1 MSNPESIKNLIPR
14 PNRSELQSLQKPSP
28 PSWQR
33 EILATYKTGENLLCL
48 FSPDNQV
55 RYCQSLE
62 RCFIGKAPSIAR
74 VSRTFGSHIA
84 ESWLEIQLLDL
95 AEFSG
100 VRKDGMT
107 EKEYEEIAR
116 IIISGYGDFK
126 LTEFMVFF
134 QRFKQGLYGTFY
146 GVFDPMVI
154 TRSLREF
161 RADREKLLRFY
172 EDKKRQEEKKREWE
186 RIRTTSLTFEEW
198 EELKWLFNMGYERKD
213 VEQ

>member
-1 MSNPESIKNLIPR
+1 MYRGRSGATSPSRGWKYSFSTS
-14 PNRSELQSLQKPSP
+14 PNF
-28 PSWQR
+28 R
-33 EILATYKTGENLLCL
+33 E
-48 FSPDNQV
+48 
-55 RYCQSLE
+55 
-62 RCFIGKAPSIAR
+62 
-74 VSRTFGSHIA
+74 
-84 ESWLEIQLLDL
+84 
-95 AEFSG
+95 
-100 VRKDGMT
+100 

-172 EDKKRQEEKKREWE
+172 EDKKRQEEKEREWE
-186 RIRTTSLTFEEW
+186 LREKEKATPGQIKEIIDKYSKKES
-198 EELKWLFNMGYERKD
+198 
-213 VEQ
+213 

>member
-1 MSNPESIKNLIPR
+1 M
-14 PNRSELQSLQKPSP
+14 
-28 PSWQR
+28 
-33 EILATYKTGENLLCL
+33 
-48 FSPDNQV
+48 
-55 RYCQSLE
+55 
-62 RCFIGKAPSIAR
+62 
-74 VSRTFGSHIA
+74 SRTFGSHIA

-100 VRKDGMT
+100 ARKDGMT

-172 EDKKRQEEKKREWE
+172 EDKKRQEEKERE
-186 RIRTTSLTFEEW
+186 R
-198 EELKWLFNMGYERKD
+198 ELREKEKATPDQIQEIIDKYSKKES
-213 VEQ
+213 

>member
-1 MSNPESIKNLIPR
+1 M
-14 PNRSELQSLQKPSP
+14 
-28 PSWQR
+28 
-33 EILATYKTGENLLCL
+33 
-48 FSPDNQV
+48 
-55 RYCQSLE
+55 
-62 RCFIGKAPSIAR
+62 
-74 VSRTFGSHIA
+74 SRTFGSHIA

-154 TRSLREF
+154 QGLFESSEPTERSYCGSMRTRKGRRKRKRITRSPP
-161 RADREKLLRFY
+161 
-172 EDKKRQEEKKREWE
+172 
-186 RIRTTSLTFEEW
+186 
-198 EELKWLFNMGYERKD
+198 
-213 VEQ
+213 

>member
-14 PNRSELQSLQKPSP
+14 PNRSDMQSLQKPSP

-33 EILATYKTGENLLCL
+33 EILVTYKTGENLLCL
-48 FSPDNQV
+48 FSPDKQTE
-55 RYCQSLE
+55 YCKNEE
-62 RCFIGKAPSIAR
+62 RCFTGHAPSIAR
-74 VSRTFGSHIA
+74 VARTFGDSVA
-84 ESWLEIQLLDL
+84 ESWLSIQLFEL
-95 AEFSG
+95 AEFSK
-100 VRKDGMT
+100 VRNGM
-107 EKEYEEIAR
+107 EPADFIELAR
-116 IIISGYGDFK
+116 TIILGYGGFK

-172 EDKKRQEEKKREWE
+172 EDKKRQEEKERE
-186 RIRTTSLTFEEW
+186 R
-198 EELKWLFNMGYERKD
+198 ELREKEKATPGQIQEIIDKYSKKES
-213 VEQ
+213 

>member
-14 PNRSELQSLQKPSP
+14 PNRSDMQSLQKPSP
-28 PSWQR
+28 PSWQQ

-48 FSPDNQV
+48 FSPDKQTE
-55 RYCQSLE
+55 YCKNEE
-62 RCFIGKAPSIAR
+62 RCFTGHAPSIAR
-74 VSRTFGSHIA
+74 VARTFGDSVA
-84 ESWLEIQLLDL
+84 ESWLSIQLFEL
-95 AEFSG
+95 AEFSK
-100 VRKDGMT
+100 VRNGM
-107 EKEYEEIAR
+107 EPADFIELAR
-116 IIISGYGDFK
+116 TIILGYGGFK

-172 EDKKRQEEKKREWE
+172 EDKKRQEEKERE
-186 RIRTTSLTFEEW
+186 R
-198 EELKWLFNMGYERKD
+198 ELREKEKATPDQIQEIIDKYRKK
-213 VEQ
+213 ES

>member
-1 MSNPESIKNLIPR
+1 
-14 PNRSELQSLQKPSP
+14 
-28 PSWQR
+28 
-33 EILATYKTGENLLCL
+33 
-48 FSPDNQV
+48 
-55 RYCQSLE
+55 
-62 RCFIGKAPSIAR
+62 
-74 VSRTFGSHIA
+74 
-84 ESWLEIQLLDL
+84 
-95 AEFSG
+95 
-100 VRKDGMT
+100 MT

-172 EDKKRQEEKKREWE
+172 EGKKRQEEKERGRELRE
-186 RIRTTSLTFEEW
+186 KEKATPGQIQEIID
-198 EELKWLFNMGYERKD
+198 KYRKK
-213 VEQ
+213 ES

>member
-1 MSNPESIKNLIPR
+1 MKKIEELLPER
-14 PNRSELQSLQKPSP
+14 PNRSDMQSLQKPSP

-48 FSPDNQV
+48 FSPDKQTE
-55 RYCQSLE
+55 YCKNEE
-62 RCFIGKAPSIAR
+62 RCFTGHAPSIAR
-74 VSRTFGSHIA
+74 VSRTFGGHIA

-172 EDKKRQEEKKREWE
+172 EGKKRQEEKEREWE

-198 EELKWLFNMGYERKD
+198 EELKWLFNMGYEMNDLK
-213 VEQ
+213 QN

>member
-1 MSNPESIKNLIPR
+1 
-14 PNRSELQSLQKPSP
+14 
-28 PSWQR
+28 
-33 EILATYKTGENLLCL
+33 
-48 FSPDNQV
+48 
-55 RYCQSLE
+55 
-62 RCFIGKAPSIAR
+62 
-74 VSRTFGSHIA
+74 
-84 ESWLEIQLLDL
+84 
-95 AEFSG
+95 
-100 VRKDGMT
+100 MT

-172 EDKKRQEEKKREWE
+172 EDKKRQEDKERERELREKEKATPDQIQEIIDKYSKKE
-186 RIRTTSLTFEEW
+186 S
-198 EELKWLFNMGYERKD
+198 
-213 VEQ
+213 

>member
-1 MSNPESIKNLIPR
+1 
-14 PNRSELQSLQKPSP
+14 
-28 PSWQR
+28 
-33 EILATYKTGENLLCL
+33 
-48 FSPDNQV
+48 
-55 RYCQSLE
+55 
-62 RCFIGKAPSIAR
+62 
-74 VSRTFGSHIA
+74 
-84 ESWLEIQLLDL
+84 
-95 AEFSG
+95 
-100 VRKDGMT
+100 MT

-172 EDKKRQEEKKREWE
+172 EDKKRQEEKEREWDLRE
-186 RIRTTSLTFEEW
+186 KEKATPVQIQEIIDKYSKKES
-198 EELKWLFNMGYERKD
+198 
-213 VEQ
+213 